1 MASRF
6 MPGTNQDNASL
17 EDYVRVDAP
26 GHLLRRC
33 HQITV
38 DLYTEE
44 LGDEGPTPP
53 QFALLLTVMQNP
65 GLSQVDLV
73 RHTGIDRS
81 TVAEMVAR
89 LIKRGLLDRNRTV
102 TDRRTNALGVTE
114 AGEAVLRRAL
124 PAVLRAQE
132 RAVAALSQDDR
143 AELMRLLRLL
153 AASGTPDKPSLD
165 AALPAAQIA
174 NK

>member
-1 MASRF
+1 MASHF
-6 MPGTNQDNASL
+6 IPESNLL
-17 EDYVRVDAP
+17 EYVLLDAP

-33 HQITV
+33 HQLAV

-44 LGDEGPTPP
+44 VGEDGPTPP
-53 QFALLLTVMQNP
+53 QFALLLTVLQNP

-102 TDRRTNALGVTE
+102 ADRRTNALGVTE
-114 AGEAVLRRAL
+114 AGEAVLQRAL
-124 PAVLRAQE
+124 PMVLKAQE
-132 RAVAALSQDDR
+132 RTLAPLNDDDR
-143 AELMRLLRLL
+143 EELMRLLRLL
-153 AASGTPDKPSLD
+153 SAVNAPAKPQLG
-165 AALPAAQIA
+165 ATLPEAQIA

>member
-6 MPGTNQDNASL
+6 MPGTNPTTIGLD
-17 EDYVRVDAP
+17 DYLLSDAP

-33 HQITV
+33 HQIAV

-44 LGDEGPTPP
+44 VGEDGPTPP
-53 QFALLLTVMQNP
+53 QFALLVTVAQNP

-73 RHTGIDRS
+73 RLTGIDRS

-102 TDRRTNALGVTE
+102 TDRRTNALGLTE
-114 AGEAVLRRAL
+114 AGEAALQRAL
-124 PAVLRAQE
+124 PAVLRAQQ
-132 RAVAALSQDDR
+132 RAIAPLTRDDQ

-153 AASGTPDKPSLD
+153 VATATPEKPSLA
-165 AALPAAQIA
+165 AALPQAQIA
-174 NK
+174 NN